1 MTNRRHRL
9 LTRRIAPGLYQH
21 ELFYNGKKIN
31 YDILPPEMVEL
42 IDKMGRRDAQILEN
56 DNQNELE
63 LVIGIGS
70 EF

>member
-21 ELFYNGKKIN
+21 ELFYNGKKID
-31 YDILPPEMVEL
+31 YTQLPKEIIE
-42 IDKMGRRDAQILEN
+42 IADKMGRRDAQILEN